1 METSWS
7 YKTKEVVYDYLG
19 HIKVTGYN
27 TINGGHP
34 PPWNMTSPEFA
45 EDDGLKKKKHHPL

>member
-45 EDDGLKKKKHHPL
+45 EDDGFKKKKHHPL